1 MGVNRRNVG
10 ARAPGIAKEGDD
22 MRAINFLYPEDFN
35 FGMLE
40 SRALSELGARIA
52 RKVADD
58 LVKKLDD
65 RVQVPGLRAAL
76 RIIYEVDNDIDSWV
90 Q

>member
-1 MGVNRRNVG
+1 MGRF
-10 ARAPGIAKEGDD
+10 PESAKEGND
-22 MRAINFLYPEDFN
+22 MTTINFLYPEDFN
-35 FGMLE
+35 FGMLN

-65 RVQVPGLRAAL
+65 RVHVPGLRAAL
-76 RIIYEVDNDIDSWV
+76 RIIYEVDNDIDSWG

>member
-1 MGVNRRNVG
+1 M
-10 ARAPGIAKEGDD
+10 I
-22 MRAINFLYPEDFN
+22 AINMLYPEDFN
-35 FGMLE
+35 FGLLE
-40 SRALSELGARIA
+40 SRALSELGTRIA

-58 LVKKLDD
+58 LVKELDD

-76 RIIYEVDNDIDSWV
+76 RTIYEVDKDRDSWG